1 MMPDAALALLH
12 AHGYAV
18 RFRSHEWVEC
28 LVTRDEEAWVGRGPD
43 RQAALEMAL
52 GQACPSALSQA
63 FLRKALM
70 EEAALPPARPTPEP
84 AAVRTPAR
92 TPARPVPPLVP
103 RTPPEA
109 PSLERALEELLV
121 LKERIKGSREEL
133 GLCSPERQRLA
144 ILAWI
149 CEARAHTEPFPADP
163 RVRDGVASISRILTD
178 FGKAFWPGS
187 VTALQL
193 TMTPTDLP
201 RHLLAG
207 QATTWSRASELAE
220 AALQAAVL
228 RDDGKGFDAYGW
240 SDEAALWPPV
250 RDAGERLQALL
261 HEVELA
267 GGSVDKH
274 AAARTGSSRPD
285 PGTFL
290 RWVRTLRWL
299 RGAGVD
305 ADRWA
310 RAAGRLRWWAG
321 RRDPALASG
330 VRELEPA
337 YVPER
342 AWSEVMGE
350 RHEADTHHGDLAALP
365 PPLVDSVRARTRGKR
380 LVWVG
385 PRRDPRL
392 LEVLGATLS
401 GAELDWRVSE
411 PTRLQALGADIEGGR
426 YDLVLAA
433 LGLQAKQHDLLL
445 ARACKKGGINYVRVH
460 RGEAWSCLRG
470 LDRTLAGR

>member
-1 MMPDAALALLH
+1 MSDAALALLH

-43 RQAALEMAL
+43 REAALEVAL
-52 GQACPSALSQA
+52 ALACPSALSQA
-63 FLRKALM
+63 FLRKALL
-70 EEAALPPARPTPEP
+70 EEPAPAARPTADLSRPS
-84 AAVRTPAR
+84 AR
-92 TPARPVPPLVP
+92 GPTRPVPPLVS

-109 PSLERALEELLV
+109 PSLERTLEELAV

-133 GLCSPERQRLA
+133 GLCTPERQRLA

-149 CEARAHTEPFPADP
+149 CEARAHTEPFPVEP
-163 RVRDGVASISRILTD
+163 RVRDGVASISRLLTD

-193 TMTPTDLP
+193 QMTPADLP
-201 RHLLAG
+201 RHLLGGPAP
-207 QATTWSRASELAE
+207 TWGRAAELAE

-228 RDDGKGFDAYGW
+228 RDDGRGYDAYGW
-240 SDEAALWPPV
+240 SDEAALWPPL

-261 HEVELA
+261 HEVETV
-267 GGSVDKH
+267 GGSVAKH
-274 AAARTGSSRPD
+274 AAARTGTAKPD

-290 RWVRTLRWL
+290 RWVRALRWL
-299 RGAGVD
+299 RGAGVEP
-305 ADRWA
+305 DRWS
-310 RAAGRLRWWAG
+310 RVAGRLRWWAG
-321 RRDPALASG
+321 RRDPTLAHG
-330 VRELEPA
+330 VRELDPVYA
-337 YVPER
+337 PER

-350 RHEADTHHGDLAALP
+350 RHEADVHHASTLGSALP
-365 PPLVDSVRARTRGKR
+365 PPLVDRVRARTQGKR

-392 LEVLGATLS
+392 LEVLGATLA

-411 PTRLQALGADIEGGR
+411 PSRLQALGEDIEGGR
-426 YDLVLAA
+426 YDLVLSA
-433 LGLQAKQHDLLL
+433 LGLQAKHHDLLL
-445 ARACKKGGINYVRVH
+445 ARACKKSGINYVRVH

-470 LDRTLAGR
+470 LDRTLGGR

>member
-43 RQAALEMAL
+43 REAALEVAL
-52 GQACPSALSQA
+52 AQACPSALSQA
-63 FLRKALM
+63 FLRKAMM
-70 EEAALPPARPTPEP
+70 EEVAAPPPPRPVADLARPTPRGP
-84 AAVRTPAR
+84 Q
-92 TPARPVPPLVP
+92 RPVPPLVT
-103 RTPPEA
+103 RAPPEA
-109 PSLERALEELLV
+109 PNLERTLEELTV

-133 GLCSPERQRLA
+133 GLCTPERQRLA

-149 CEARAHTEPFPADP
+149 CEARAHTEPFPGEP

-193 TMTPTDLP
+193 QMTPADLP
-201 RHLLAG
+201 RHLLGGHAP
-207 QATTWSRASELAE
+207 TWARASELAE

-240 SDEAALWPPV
+240 SDEAALWPPL
-250 RDAGERLQALL
+250 RDATERLQALL
-261 HEVELA
+261 HEVETA

-274 AAARTGSSRPD
+274 AAARTGSARPD
-285 PGTFL
+285 PGTFQ

-305 ADRWA
+305 ADRWS
-310 RAAGRLRWWAG
+310 RVAGRLRWWAG
-321 RRDPALASG
+321 RRDPALANG
-330 VRELEPA
+330 VRELEPTFT
-337 YVPER
+337 PDR

-350 RHEADTHHGDLAALP
+350 RHEADVHHGDLGAALP
-365 PPLVDSVRARTRGKR
+365 SPLVARVRDRTRGKR

-392 LEVLGATLS
+392 LEVLHTTLA

-470 LDRTLAGR
+470 LERTLGAR